1 MYELLVFDYVIY
13 GSTSYRLR
21 MLPNVD
27 LRWNRFTHRKWKW
40 IGCLVKKGLHA
51 FAYDHQKIP
60 NFKNIILTFLIFWK
74 NWMKNVNFYF
84 PHLMIYFIGVILF
97 VEIVSSSKIVTRNR
111 LKDIFPINFWPRH
124 EIQICLLINHI
135 RILRLSDNVFDTLI
149 IFN

>member
-1 MYELLVFDYVIY
+1 MYELVLVFDYVIY
-13 GSTSYRLR
+13 GSTLYRLK

-40 IGCLVKKGLHA
+40 IGCLVKKWLHA

-84 PHLMIYFIGVILF
+84 SPSNDLLHWCNFVCRNCIFIKNCNKESIERHFSNQFLASSWNSNMSSHQSHPNSPF
-97 VEIVSSSKIVTRNR
+97 VRQCFWYSY
-111 LKDIFPINFWPRH
+111 NF
-124 EIQICLLINHI
+124 
-135 RILRLSDNVFDTLI
+135 
-149 IFN
+149 